1 MELWNDLITEKSKEL
16 LFQLKKTANFV
27 LIGGWAVWLY
37 SQTLKSKDIDIYIN
51 FDDFFKM
58 QNFFIGRGLSI
69 NLNPKLN
76 KYEIKT
82 EDIDIDIYTPHH
94 CNLVLSCKD
103 VFEKKWIKNIGGF
116 KVVIPE
122 ALLVMKIDA
131 EEKRHGTIKGFKDRI
146 DILSLLYRANI
157 NKALLK
163 SLAKIYNLDLR
174 KLIEIIKQS
183 SKEYVYLSQE
193 LEDFRKLKKLKNELI
208 KKYNFLS

>member
-1 MELWNDLITEKSKEL
+1 MELWNDLVTEKSKEL
-16 LFQLKKTANFV
+16 LFQLKETTNFV

-37 SQTLKSKDIDIYIN
+37 SQALKSKDIDIYIN

-58 QNFFIGRGLSI
+58 QNFFINKGLSI
-69 NLNPKLN
+69 NLNPKLD
-76 KYEIKT
+76 KYEVKV

-94 CNLVLSCKD
+94 CNLIIPCKD
-103 VFEKKWIKNIGGF
+103 VFEKRSIKSIEGF

-122 ALLVMKIDA
+122 ALLIMKIEA

-146 DILSLLYRANI
+146 DILSLLYKANI

-163 SLAKIYNLDLR
+163 NLAKIYNLDLR

-183 SKEYVYLSQE
+183 SKEYAYLSQE
-193 LEDFRKLKKLKNELI
+193 LEDLRKLKKLKIELI
-208 KKYNFLS
+208 KKYRF